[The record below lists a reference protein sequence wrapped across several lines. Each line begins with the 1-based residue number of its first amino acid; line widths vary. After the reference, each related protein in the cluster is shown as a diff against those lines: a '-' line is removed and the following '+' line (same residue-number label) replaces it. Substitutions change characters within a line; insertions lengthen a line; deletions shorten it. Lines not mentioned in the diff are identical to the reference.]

1 MKLPFKIY
9 DLLIA
14 LVLAIPVGGFL
25 YGFSTP
31 TATFAQRLTWGIV
44 GIVGFMQGGVT
55 VPLADKST
63 RWFIVLAFFGVLGA
77 CRLFRFYSGLRFPHK
92 RRITIGFAT
101 AITALL
107 LVVALMPTP
116 EDSALVP
123 LPATF
128 RNGASF
134 EVQLNV
140 PKHRIYYVDL
150 QFNYRNGEERKIAM
164 ELVGG
169 PYPGCVWTNTCGIVT
184 EVGLTVR
191 SSEDQSISDRVQTLP
206 GRYGH
211 YAHGSGSYTRNLG
224 NLPLEPGRYIVTVT
238 AINVDERIHSSRVD
252 LLLHPDPRGS
262 SIRE

>member
-1 MKLPFKIY
+1 MKLPFRIY

-25 YGFSTP
+25 YGVSTP
-31 TATFAQRLTWGIV
+31 TVTFTQRLAWGIV
-44 GIVGFMQGGVT
+44 GVVGFVQGGVV

-77 CRLFRFYSGLRFPHK
+77 CGLFRFYSGLRFPHK

-101 AITALL
+101 AITAFL

-123 LPATF
+123 LPTAF

-140 PKHRIYYVDL
+140 PKHRAYYVDL
-150 QFNYRNGEERKIAM
+150 QFNYRNSEERQAVM
-164 ELVGG
+164 QLVGE
-169 PYPGCVWTNTCGIVT
+169 PYPGCVWTNTCGVVT

-191 SSEDQSISDRVQTLP
+191 NPDGQHVSDRVQTLL

-211 YAHGSGSYTRNLG
+211 YAHGSGSYWRNLG
-224 NLPLEPGRYIVTVT
+224 KLHLQPGRYVFTIT
-238 AINVDERIHSSRVD
+238 ATNVDERIHTAQVA
-252 LLLHPDPRGS
+252 LFVHPDPGAGP
-262 SIRE
+262 